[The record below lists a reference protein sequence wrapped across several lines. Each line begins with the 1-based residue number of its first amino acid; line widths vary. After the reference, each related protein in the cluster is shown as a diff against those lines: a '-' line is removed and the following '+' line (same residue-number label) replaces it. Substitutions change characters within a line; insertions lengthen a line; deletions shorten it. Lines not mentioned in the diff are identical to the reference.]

1 MESFFV
7 EHFGI
12 SHNLFAYIV
21 LPVLIF
27 LARVLDV
34 SLNTIRIIF
43 VMSGNKF
50 ISTLLGFF
58 ESFIWLMAIG
68 QIFQHLNN
76 WVSYVAYP
84 GGFATGILVGMLIE
98 ERLALGKVI
107 VRAITPEDLTK
118 ILSYMDA
125 KGIRY
130 TKLAGESASGKE
142 NVLFS
147 VVKRQQLEELI
158 ENFNKYIPQA
168 FYTVESVKKASES
181 GILTD
186 PRSRHGIGSWLGSIR
201 RNS

>member
-1 MESFFV
+1 MESFFA

-12 SHNLFAYIV
+12 SHSVFAYVV

-27 LARVLDV
+27 LARVSDV

-50 ISTLLGFF
+50 ISTVLGFF
-58 ESFIWLMAIG
+58 ESLIWLMAIG

-76 WVSYVAYP
+76 WVSYIAYP
-84 GGFATGILVGMLIE
+84 GGFAAGILVGMLIE

-107 VRAITPEDLTK
+107 VRAITPEDLTQ
-118 ILSYMDA
+118 IIAFMDA

-142 NVLFS
+142 SLLFS
-147 VVKRQQLEELI
+147 VIKRQQLEELI

-168 FYTVESVKKASES
+168 FYTVESVKKASEH
-181 GILTD
+181 GILAETPGRD
-186 PRSRHGIGSWLGSIR
+186 GIGSWLRSIR